1 LRHNRPQEILH
12 AFEPPLAFFWSNA
25 ASLRRLVAKDP
36 SPHLFFFAAKG
47 HFGSLVS
54 HLSAFG
60 EQQQKRLMKKLA
72 MIYEAIYGVADPGSA
87 VLRVNYFPAR

>member
-1 LRHNRPQEILH
+1 
-12 AFEPPLAFFWSNA
+12 
-25 ASLRRLVAKDP
+25 
-36 SPHLFFFAAKG
+36 LFFFAAKG

-60 EQQQKRLMKKLA
+60 EQQQKRPMKKLA
-72 MIYEAIYGVADPGSA
+72 MIYEAIYGDADPGSA